1 MGAQRSILFT
11 GATGLLGRDV
21 LRRLLDTDPQVRVF
35 VLVRDAERW
44 AAASSALAA
53 VDRVTPIVG
62 DLCVDGLGLDAS
74 TRHQVRS
81 TVTGVLHLA
90 ADTQFSRPLDQARA
104 VNAEGTRRVLELA
117 GQCVSEIPFAYVSTA
132 FVAGK
137 RVGVVRERDTAHDEG
152 WANAYEQSKYEAESL
167 VREHA
172 ADWRIL
178 RSSTVVCDDV
188 GGHVTQYNAV
198 HRALHLYRHGLA
210 AMMPGVEG
218 STVDLVTTSY
228 VGDAI
233 ARLAFRDDLARTSVH
248 LCAGRGALPLQE
260 LLDVTWERW
269 AIDPAWR
276 RRSIPRPALA
286 DLRTYALFERSIEEI
301 GEPSLKR
308 VVRAL
313 SHFAPQLAMPKR
325 FDTTLADALLGG
337 PAPAV
342 RDFWIPMIDYLATS
356 NWGGAAIARAA

>member
-1 MGAQRSILFT
+1 MRAPRSLLLT

-21 LRRLLDTDPQVRVF
+21 LRRLLGTDPDVRVF
-35 VLVRDAERW
+35 VLVRDAQRW
-44 AAASSALAA
+44 AANAA
-53 VDRVTPIVG
+53 IPGADRVTAIVG
-62 DLCVDGLGLDAS
+62 DLCRDGLGLEPSSRQHVLGSATS
-74 TRHQVRS
+74 I
-81 TVTGVLHLA
+81 LHLA

-104 VNAEGTRRVLELA
+104 VNTDGTRRMLELA
-117 GQCVSEIPFAYVSTA
+117 AEFASDARFVYVSTA

-137 RVGVVRERDTAHDEG
+137 RVGVIAESDATHDAG
-152 WANAYEQSKYEAESL
+152 WANGYEQSKYEAEAL
-167 VREHA
+167 VRA
-172 ADWRIL
+172 SGVNWTIL
-178 RSSTVVCDDV
+178 RPSTVVCDDL
-188 GGHVTQYNAV
+188 GGRVTQYNAV
-198 HRALHLYRHGLA
+198 HRALHLYRNALA

-218 STVDLVTTSY
+218 STVDFVTTSY

-233 ARLAFRDDLARTSVH
+233 ARLAFRDDLVGKTVH
-248 LCAGRGALPLQE
+248 LCAGQGAFPLSE

-286 DLRTYALFERSIEEI
+286 DLRTYALFEQAIYEI
-301 GEPSLKR
+301 GDPSLKR

-325 FDTTLADALLGG
+325 FDTTTADSLLGA

-342 RDFWIPMIDYLATS
+342 RDFWIPMIDHLASS
-356 NWGGAAIARAA
+356 NWGAAARAA